1 MFGKTRIAI
10 GPLDEMNGRENLPTT
25 GPGRGTGFVKDAT
38 FRTMSVYV
46 DHAFAVGDWG
56 RWSGG
61 GHLQADTPDELHA
74 FASRIGM
81 RREWFQTKPGR
92 PENDHYDLTR
102 ASRER
107 AIGLGALPED
117 RRAGTRRRRAIR
129 QARRASPQLPAG

>member
-1 MFGKTRIAI
+1 
-10 GPLDEMNGRENLPTT
+10 
-25 GPGRGTGFVKDAT
+25 
-38 FRTMSVYV
+38 MSVYV

-74 FASRIGM
+74 FAARIDM

-102 ASRER
+102 ALRER
-107 AIGLGALPED
+107 AIKLGALPED
-117 RRAGTRRRRAIR
+117 RRAGTRRRQAIR
-129 QARRASPQLPAG
+129 RSRRPLPAG